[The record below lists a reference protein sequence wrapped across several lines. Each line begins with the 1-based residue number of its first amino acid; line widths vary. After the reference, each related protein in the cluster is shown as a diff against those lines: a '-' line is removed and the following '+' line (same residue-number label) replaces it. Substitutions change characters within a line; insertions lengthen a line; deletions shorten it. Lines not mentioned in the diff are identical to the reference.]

1 MLGTTD
7 YVAPEQAMGQSIDAR
22 SDVYSLGV
30 LLYEMLTGE
39 VPFHAET
46 QVGVAMKHV
55 NEPLPDVQSRRPEV
69 SAALAAVVEA
79 GTAKDPDDRYRGMAA
94 MLRDLESALE
104 VEVSRA
110 GKATGEV
117 TTVLDSVPP
126 RRRIFTRRGMSIAGI
141 LLVLAAAAAAVAI
154 VVATTLGALRTSR
167 RPRRPRGRTAP
178 GGERLRPVGHRW

>member
-154 VVATTLGALRTSR
+154 VVATTLEK
-167 RPRRPRGRTAP
+167 P
-178 GGERLRPVGHRW
+178 